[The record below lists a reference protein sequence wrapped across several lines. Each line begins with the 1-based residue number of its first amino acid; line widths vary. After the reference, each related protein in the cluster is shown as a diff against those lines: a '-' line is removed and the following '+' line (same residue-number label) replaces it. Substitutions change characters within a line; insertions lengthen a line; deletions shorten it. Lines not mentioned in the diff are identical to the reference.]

1 MAAGGGNNW
10 PEQPLGPPLPLPE
23 VIEVIVDPKTEIRQN
38 LKNLI
43 LTGPNEHIGDLLF
56 GVGLK
61 NYLFEFPDSYG
72 PLVSA
77 IRQQVALFM
86 PFVQI
91 KDLTIEPD
99 AEEQRVRIKLKYFIE
114 TLYQS
119 DEIAMTEDQKDIF
132 EQIKEYA
139 HNNTSGDGHF
149 VPEPNPFY
157 T

>member
-1 MAAGGGNNW
+1 MAAGSGNEW
-10 PEQPLGPPLPLPE
+10 ETLPLGPPLPLGE
-23 VIEVIVDPKTEIRQN
+23 VIEEIVDAKTEIRQN

-43 LTGPNEHIGDLLF
+43 LTGPTEHVGDQTF

-61 NYLFEFPDSYG
+61 NYLFEFPNSYG

-77 IRQQVALFM
+77 IRQQVALWM

-91 KDLTIEPD
+91 KDLTVEPD
-99 AEEQRVRIKLKYFIE
+99 AEEQLVRIRLKYFIE

-119 DEIAMTEDQKDIF
+119 DEVAMTEDQKDIF
-132 EQIKEYA
+132 EQVKEYA
-139 HNNTSGDGHF
+139 FNNTSGDGHF